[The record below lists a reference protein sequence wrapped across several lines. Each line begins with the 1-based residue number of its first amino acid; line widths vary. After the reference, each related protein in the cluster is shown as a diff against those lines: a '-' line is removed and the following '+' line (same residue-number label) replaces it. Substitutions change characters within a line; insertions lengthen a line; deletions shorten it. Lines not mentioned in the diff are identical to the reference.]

1 MLRIIRFAVVVIVVI
16 SGLALHLR
24 NDQPVVFDYY
34 LDSLALPF
42 SLYLILSLCA
52 GIALGIL
59 MLLPLLLHLKA
70 EKHRLTSRVRLHEQE
85 LDNLRAMPLKN
96 TY

>member
-1 MLRIIRFAVVVIVVI
+1 MLRVIRFAVVLVVVI
-16 SGLALHLR
+16 SGLAFHLR

-34 LDSLALPF
+34 LGSLELPF

-52 GIALGIL
+52 GISIGIL
-59 MLLPLLLHLKA
+59 MLLPLILQLKA
-70 EKHRLTSRVRLHEQE
+70 EKHRLVSRARLHEQE